1 MKLKRFILAAGI
13 ISAAT
18 TVGVMAQKAPEPCGL
33 VPSERQLEWYDRE
46 MIALFHFGLNTFEEF
61 VNEGDG
67 KAPAALFNPT
77 ALDCTQWMQVL
88 KSAGI
93 PAAILTAK
101 HADGFCL
108 WPSRYTDYCVKN
120 AAWKN
125 GKGDVVRE
133 FVDACEE
140 YGIKAGI
147 YLGPH
152 DRHEHLHPDYSTE
165 RYKHYYAA
173 QLTELMSQ
181 YGKIWETW
189 WDGAGADE
197 LTTPLYTHWHEIVRR
212 LQPDCVIF
220 GTKNSYP
227 FADVRWMGNERGEA
241 GDPLLGHYRFCGYS
255 R

>member
-1 MKLKRFILAAGI
+1 MKLKRFILAAG

-46 MIALFHFGLNTFEEF
+46 MIAFFHFGLNTFEEF

-125 GKGDVVRE
+125 GKGCSRTVSFLAPRILILLPMYVGWAMNVVRSVILVGLLPTLWL
-133 FVDACEE
+133 FA
-140 YGIKAGI
+140 
-147 YLGPH
+147 
-152 DRHEHLHPDYSTE
+152 
-165 RYKHYYAA
+165 
-173 QLTELMSQ
+173 M
-181 YGKIWETW
+181 
-189 WDGAGADE
+189 
-197 LTTPLYTHWHEIVRR
+197 R
-212 LQPDCVIF
+212 LPI
-220 GTKNSYP
+220 T
-227 FADVRWMGNERGEA
+227 R
-241 GDPLLGHYRFCGYS
+241 L
-255 R
+255 